1 MLFRP
6 GPRGADALIRGSEGV
21 DVSVNEDE
29 RYVARAVELA
39 ARAAGRTFPNPL
51 VGAVI
56 VSRGEVIGEGYHE
69 RAGMP
74 HAEVVAIER
83 AGDRARGAT
92 LYLNLE
98 PCCHYGKTPP
108 CTGAILGAGISRV
121 VFGIHDPD
129 VKVGGRGAALLSE
142 NGVAVKAGVLAA
154 ESLEL
159 NMPYV
164 HWKLTGRPFVA
175 LKLALTLDGRLAA
188 AGRRW
193 VTGERSRARVHRLRA
208 AMEAVAVGSGTLEA
222 DDPQLDR
229 RLFDDSLPAPAR
241 IVFDSHLSFPE
252 SHRWLGG
259 SGRVLLFCADG
270 ADPGKR
276 KRLEERRAE
285 VYELPRCEGGIDL
298 EKWVDAIAGL
308 GISSVL
314 VEGGGRL
321 AASMMRRGIPDRLVL
336 FHAPFFGGPE
346 APGWYCDA
354 SQPHWLGEGAL
365 ALTRCEAIGDDS
377 LAVYDRGYLLGYG
390 ERLAMMGPAGGE

>member
-1 MLFRP
+1 LS
-6 GPRGADALIRGSEGV
+6 GTGGAGAN
-21 DVSVNEDE
+21 VNDDE
-29 RYVARAVELA
+29 KYIARAVELA

-51 VGAVI
+51 VGAVM
-56 VSRGEVIGEGYHE
+56 VSRGEVVGEGYHE

-74 HAEVVAIER
+74 HAEVGAIAR
-83 AGDRARGAT
+83 AGGRAKGAT

-108 CTGAILGAGISRV
+108 CTDAILRAGISRV

-129 VKVGGRGAALLSE
+129 VKVRGRGAALLRE
-142 NGVAVKAGVLAA
+142 GGVEVKAGVLAA

-164 HWKLTGRPFVA
+164 HWKLTGRPFIA

-193 VTGERSRARVHRLRA
+193 VTGERSRGYVHRLRA
-208 AMEAVAVGSGTLEA
+208 AMEAVAVGSGTLGA
-222 DDPQLDR
+222 DDPELDR
-229 RLFDDSLPAPAR
+229 RLFDDSLPPPAR
-241 IVFDSHLSFPE
+241 IVLDSRLSFPE

-259 SGRVLLFCADG
+259 GARVLLFCAAG

-276 KRLEERRAE
+276 KRLEERGAE
-285 VYELPRCEGGIDL
+285 VCELPRAAGGVDL
-298 EKWVDAIAGL
+298 DSWVDALAGL

-321 AASMMRRGIPDRLVL
+321 AASMMRSGTPDRLVL
-336 FHAPFFGGPE
+336 FRAPFFGGPG
-346 APGWYCDA
+346 APGWYDDA
-354 SQPHWLGEGAL
+354 AQPPWLVDGAL
-365 ALTRCEAIGDDS
+365 SLTRCEGVGDDS
-377 LAVYDRGYLLGYG
+377 LAVYDRGHLLAYG
-390 ERLAMMGPAGGE
+390 EKLALMGRTGGE

>member
-1 MLFRP
+1 
-6 GPRGADALIRGSEGV
+6 
-21 DVSVNEDE
+21 VNDDE
-29 RYVARAVELA
+29 KYVARAVELA
-39 ARAAGRTFPNPL
+39 GRAMGRTFPNPL

-56 VSRGEVIGEGYHE
+56 VSRGEVVGEGYHE

-74 HAEVVAIER
+74 HAEVGAI
-83 AGDRARGAT
+83 AGAGERARGAT

-108 CTGAILGAGISRV
+108 CTDAILGAGISRV

-129 VKVGGRGAALLSE
+129 VKMRGRGAALLRE
-142 NGVAVKAGVLAA
+142 GGVEVKAGVLAA

-175 LKLALTLDGRLAA
+175 LKLALTLDGRLSA

-193 VTGERSRARVHRLRA
+193 VTGVGSREYVHRLRA
-208 AMEAVAVGSGTLEA
+208 AMEAVAVGSGTLKA

-229 RLFDDSLPAPAR
+229 RLFDDSLPPPAR
-241 IVFDSHLSFPE
+241 IVFDSRLSFPE

-259 SGRVLLFCADG
+259 GAKVLLFCAAG
-270 ADPGKR
+270 ADPGKK
-276 KRLEERRAE
+276 KRLEERGAG
-285 VYELPRCEGGIDL
+285 VYELPRDGGGVDL
-298 EKWVDAIAGL
+298 DSWVDAIAGL

-321 AASMMRRGIPDRLVL
+321 AASMMRTGIPDRLVL

-346 APGWYCDA
+346 APGWYGDA
-354 SQPHWLGEGAL
+354 AQPPWLGEGAL
-365 ALTRCEAIGDDS
+365 KLTRCERIGDDS
-377 LAVYDRGYLLGYG
+377 LAVYDREYLLGYG
-390 ERLAMMGPAGGE
+390 DKLALMGLTGGE